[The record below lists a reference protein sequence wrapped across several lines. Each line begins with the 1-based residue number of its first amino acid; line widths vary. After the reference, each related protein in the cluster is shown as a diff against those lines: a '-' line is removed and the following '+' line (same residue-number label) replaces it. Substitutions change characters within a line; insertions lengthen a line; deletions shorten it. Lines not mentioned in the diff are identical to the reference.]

1 MKREIDAR
9 AAIRKLRAAQLLLW
23 EVHDRCLLVGY
34 SEVREPISL
43 IGEIKERLNNQVV
56 NSE

>member
-43 IGEIKERLNNQVV
+43 IGEIKERLNNQVG
-56 NSE
+56 E